1 MTSVGKRC
9 IIKVMTD
16 QVKKCVFPKGEGREM
31 KINTDFTRIAFV
43 GTPGAGKTTVYKI
56 LKKSI
61 VSKETRVS
69 FITEAATLIMH
80 DPITK
85 ELRESDPVAFQEK
98 VSLTQFFLEDSGYYD
113 AITSGAERCL
123 QITDRAI
130 EDMYVYLNK
139 TQRKELHFPIPP
151 IEELNKRYDAVIL
164 FELYEGGASLKAG
177 NGLRAEKAM
186 SDIKRVYD
194 KSVTVY
200 STHPNF
206 HRVPPFENIR
216 DKAAHVAEIVN
227 SVVGDT
233 VFRVE
238 K

>member
-1 MTSVGKRC
+1 
-9 IIKVMTD
+9 
-16 QVKKCVFPKGEGREM
+16 M
-31 KINTDFTRIAFV
+31 KIDTDFTRIAFV

-61 VSKETRVS
+61 VSKETRVA

-80 DPITK
+80 DPSVK
-85 ELRESDPVAFQEK
+85 ALREKDPVAFQEK
-98 VSLTQFFLEDSGYYD
+98 VSLTQFFLEDSGFYGMLS
-113 AITSGAERCL
+113 SGVKKGL
-123 QITDRAI
+123 QITDRAV
-130 EDMYVYLNK
+130 EDVYVYLNK
-139 TQRKELHFPIPP
+139 PQRKELRFPVPP
-151 IEELNKRYDAVIL
+151 IEELNRRYDAVIL
-164 FELYEGGASLKAG
+164 FELYEGGASMKAG

-216 DKAAHVAEIVN
+216 EKAAYVAEIIN
-227 SVVGDT
+227 SIVGDT
-233 VFRVE
+233 VFTVE

>member
-1 MTSVGKRC
+1 M
-9 IIKVMTD
+9 
-16 QVKKCVFPKGEGREM
+16 
-31 KINTDFTRIAFV
+31 
-43 GTPGAGKTTVYKI
+43 
-56 LKKSI
+56 
-61 VSKETRVS
+61 
-69 FITEAATLIMH
+69 
-80 DPITK
+80 
-85 ELRESDPVAFQEK
+85 
-98 VSLTQFFLEDSGYYD
+98 
-113 AITSGAERCL
+113 TSGAERCL
-123 QITDRAI
+123 QITDRAV

-139 TQRKELHFPIPP
+139 AQRKELHFPIPP

-194 KSVTVY
+194 KSVKVY
-200 STHPNF
+200 SSHPNF
-206 HRVPPFENIR
+206 YSVPPFENIKE
-216 DKAAHVAEIVN
+216 KAACVAEIIN